1 MFSSSHAISRIIK
14 FDDDSVCRKHTN
26 LNNKQKS
33 IERKNVFQQ
42 KEMGYC
48 NLDILYLD
56 SLWRQPP
63 HCPEDQVAN
72 YKPRKIKIN

>member
-14 FDDDSVCRKHTN
+14 IDDDSVCRKHTN

-33 IERKNVFQQ
+33 IERKNVFPQ

-48 NLDILYLD
+48 NLDILLFGLFVEATA
-56 SLWRQPP
+56 SLS
-63 HCPEDQVAN
+63 
-72 YKPRKIKIN
+72 